1 MATFYADSSVL
12 VKRHVQ
18 EVGSEFVE
26 VLCDPVLGH
35 EIVTSQVSIVEVIS
49 ALNRRCREGSITATD
64 YALLRDDFLSLC
76 HSAYRLVSVTEPVL
90 LQARLLL
97 ERHSLRAYDA
107 LHLAS
112 ALEVNLRLTGAGLPS
127 LTFLAADNRLLGAAT
142 AEGLPV
148 VDPNDF

>member
-49 ALNRRCREGSITATD
+49 ALNRRRREGSITATD